1 MSHVLRTLASEALLN
16 ILSLARQLAT
26 ATFVATWAVSA
37 APAWPQGKDSTQRG
51 PLEALAV
58 TGQTGRAAE
67 PRKLFASAK
76 YAGSDSCRAC
86 HAKQHAEWSA
96 TWHAKMER
104 APSAESVMGNFDD
117 QTLTYRNIK
126 VTGKDGKA
134 EQLTFQVRAFRQDGK
149 FFFTVLDK
157 DNPANNQT
165 YEVAKVLGGKWDQQ
179 YEIKV
184 GDNYMPGPLR
194 WSVAARQWLI
204 ESYRPHEW
212 VVPDGTPDGRPARPE
227 ELPKGRFAESK
238 CSGCHTTGYEFY
250 KADGG
255 VWKARENGK
264 GEWGVACERC
274 HGPASVHVQ
283 QAEAAKAAGQALD
296 PAATAIVHPLKD
308 LNPLQQTQLCAQCHG
323 RGTNKTVP
331 DLAFQ
336 QGFLPGDTDMG
347 HRMRFWNYTSTSNP
361 DEYHYFWPNDLAARN
376 RQQWQDFSKSK
387 HFNKAGMSCL
397 TCHSFHAKTEDAQL
411 RLKPQALCTTCHTA
425 SGYAKRNNTEMFADS
440 PMAKAGVQCVDC
452 HMAKI
457 GFRSD
462 KTAAGPAQW
471 DTSSHTF
478 MVATPALAKAY
489 ELRSSCAGCH
499 EGTGR
504 VLASGRQAPPMD
516 AETLDIILKQKQS
529 MTREEVDAVDK
540 LLARVAGSK
549 SAAAQKLAGEARG
562 KLNVVLLDGSMGFH
576 NQPKAGALIA
586 EARALAVKAAT
597 FAGVK

>member
-1 MSHVLRTLASEALLN
+1 MN
-16 ILSLARQLAT
+16 ILSRARQYAAT
-26 ATFVATWAVSA
+26 ALLAVLA
-37 APAWPQGKDSTQRG
+37 LPAIPAWSQGKDSTQRG
-51 PLEALAV
+51 PLEALAAS
-58 TGQTGRAAE
+58 GQTDRAAD
-67 PRKLFASAK
+67 PQNLFAKAK
-76 YAGSDSCRAC
+76 YAGSESCKGC

-104 APSAESVMGNFDD
+104 PPSAEAVLGDFND
-117 QTLTYRNIK
+117 QVLAYKNVKI
-126 VTGKDGKA
+126 TGKDGKS
-134 EQLTFQVRAFRQDGK
+134 ETLTFQVRAFRLDGK

-165 YEVAKVLGGKWDQQ
+165 YEIAKVLGGKWDQQ
-179 YEIKV
+179 YEVKV

-194 WSVAARQWLI
+194 WSVAAKQWLVA
-204 ESYRPHEW
+204 SYRPQDW
-212 VVPDGTPDGRPARPE
+212 VVADGTPDGRPARPD
-227 ELPKGRFAESK
+227 ELPKSRFAESK

-250 KADGG
+250 KGEAG

-264 GEWGVACERC
+264 GELGVACERC
-274 HGPASVHVQ
+274 HGPASLHVA
-283 QAEAAKAAGQALD
+283 QAEAASAAGKALD

-323 RGTNKTVP
+323 RGTNKTIP

-347 HRMRFWNYTSTSNP
+347 HRVRFWNYSSTSNP
-361 DEYHYFWPNDLAARN
+361 DEYHYFWSNDLSARN
-376 RQQWQDFSKSK
+376 RQQWQDFSKST

-397 TCHSFHAKTEDAQL
+397 TCHSFHAKTEEAQL
-411 RLKPQALCTTCHTA
+411 RQKPQALCTGCHTT

-478 MVATPALAKAY
+478 TVATPALEKAY
-489 ELRSSCAGCH
+489 GLRSSCAGCH

-504 VLASGRQAPPMD
+504 MLPGGRQAPPMD
-516 AETLDIILKQKQS
+516 GNTLDIILKQKQAT
-529 MTREEVDAVDK
+529 TRAAVDEVEQ
-540 LLARVAGSK
+540 LLAKTKGSK
-549 SAAAQKLAGEARG
+549 SNAIRQQTDLARSRLDA
-562 KLNVVLLDGSMGFH
+562 VLLDGSMGFH
-576 NQPKAGALIA
+576 NQERAMNLIA
-586 EARALAVKAAT
+586 EAKAFAAKAVK
-597 FAGVK
+597 GPPRSP